1 MDKAAGTQDTTMSQ
15 DTAAKALLTTLEAAA
30 IIGCTPD
37 TLTTWRCTRAVKVPY
52 VKIGRLVRYRRSDID
67 AYLDGHTV
75 GADGRQIG
83 AVKP

>member
-1 MDKAAGTQDTTMSQ
+1 MQESLSQGAAPKT
-15 DTAAKALLTTLEAAA
+15 LLNTPEAAA

-83 AVKP
+83 TVTP